1 MSTKEDLVSTP
12 NPYTQGAQTLLQQL
26 RQMREVIPHFVIP
39 ENRKQRTRLSKAAS
53 VPPEFVELTAVAT
66 SNEKVLLREG
76 GAPADVRDRMSYS
89 DAYNPVAD
97 ELEALAQ
104 FVRFSV
110 TAARNK
116 AGSEALTTYSLAQRL
131 AKSAETAHLAPYV
144 ADMRRALKRPRKPS
158 AATLARR
165 AAKEAALATTTQSS

>member
-1 MSTKEDLVSTP
+1 MSTKEEVVSTP
-12 NPYTQGAQTLLQQL
+12 NPYTEGAQTLLQQL
-26 RQMREVIPHFVIP
+26 RQMREVIPHFAIP
-39 ENRKQRTRLSKAAS
+39 EGRRARARLSKAAS
-53 VPPEFVELTAVAT
+53 VPPEFVELTEVAT
-66 SNEKVLLREG
+66 SNEKVLRREG
-76 GAPADVRDRMSYS
+76 ATPDVRDRMSYA

-116 AGSEALTTYSLAQRL
+116 AGREALTTYSLAQRL
-131 AKSAETAHLAPYV
+131 AKSPETAHLAPYV
-144 ADMRRALKRPRKPS
+144 EDMRRALKRPRKPS

-165 AAKEAALATTTQSS
+165 ALKEASASEAPKKP

>member
-1 MSTKEDLVSTP
+1 MSTNEAVVSET
-12 NPYTQGAQTLLQQL
+12 NPYVQGAQTLLQQL
-26 RQMREVIPHFVIP
+26 RQMREVIPHFVVP
-39 ENRKQRTRLSKAAS
+39 ESRKERNRLSKAAS

-76 GAPADVRDRMSYS
+76 GAPADVRDRMSYA

-116 AGSEALTTYSLAQRL
+116 AGSEALITYSLTQRL
-131 AKSAETAHLAPYV
+131 AKRRETAHLAPYA
-144 ADMRRALKRPRKPS
+144 ADMRRALGMVRKPS
-158 AATLARR
+158 RATLARR
-165 AAKEAALATTTQSS
+165 ALKNATPPATPQQP